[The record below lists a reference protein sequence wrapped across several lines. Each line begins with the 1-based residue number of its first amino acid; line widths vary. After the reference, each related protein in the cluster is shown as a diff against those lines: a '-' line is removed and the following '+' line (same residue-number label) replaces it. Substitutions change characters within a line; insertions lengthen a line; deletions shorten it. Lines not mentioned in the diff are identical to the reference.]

1 MEAKNGRIILKSYL
15 AESSK
20 DINPAI
26 LLSGLQKKKKKI
38 TYNHNKMLIRMFMAS
53 APAFVRALN
62 CKQHKCP
69 PIVKWT
75 LDYLYRILQNASAII
90 SK

>member
-1 MEAKNGRIILKSYL
+1 
-15 AESSK
+15 
-20 DINPAI
+20 
-26 LLSGLQKKKKKI
+26 
-38 TYNHNKMLIRMFMAS
+38 MLIRMFMAS

-90 SK
+90 SKWLSHNIVHLTDINAEWKKSDTEEYVFIQRSKLAKQKHW